1 MALLENEPRSVTVMK
16 WLLLAALWVFLFLVW
31 HAHAIFEEDD

>member
-1 MALLENEPRSVTVMK
+1 MK
-16 WLLLAALWVFLFLVW
+16 WLLLAVLWIFLFLVW

>member
-1 MALLENEPRSVTVMK
+1 MAPQTGEKTMLK
-16 WLLLAALWVFLFLVW
+16 WIVLAVVWVFFFLVW